1 MKLLLKNIKSERN
14 LEKGTTLLE
23 VLVALVI
30 LAVLTTAVLAIF
42 MPTGLWISKA
52 RNETTAA
59 NYAAA
64 ILEDLRDQRSRLQTG
79 NSISPED
86 LGLDQQYKP
95 DFPVGINASISMES
109 MASYSKL
116 YKVQVLV
123 KWKEGIELRKI
134 TMATL
139 MRKV

>member
-1 MKLLLKNIKSERN
+1 MRLLLKDMQSERN
-14 LEKGTTLLE
+14 REQGTTLLE
-23 VLVALVI
+23 VLAALAI

-59 NYAAA
+59 NYTAAV
-64 ILEDLRDQRSRLQTG
+64 LEDLRDQRSRLQIANG
-79 NSISPED
+79 ISPED

-95 DFPVGINASISMES
+95 DFPGGINACVNIEL
-109 MASYSKL
+109 MAGFSGL
-116 YKVQVLV
+116 YKVEVLV
-123 KWKEGIELRKI
+123 GWNEGTEQRMI